1 MATREDVSKIRR
13 ALEEVM
19 NNGNVDALDQ
29 IDDPGVVFHM
39 YPFPDIKGREGV
51 KQMFRAFGSSFSG
64 THAVFEEMI
73 SEGDLIAGR
82 YTAQM
87 KHTGVN
93 PMFPVPPTGKEV
105 TLTGCFFTRLK
116 DGRSIEVFEYDD
128 MLGFMQH
135 LGVIPPAGPA

>member
-1 MATREDVSKIRR
+1 VATKELVSSVRR

-19 NNGNVDALDQ
+19 NKGNVDALDQ

-39 YPFPDIKGREGV
+39 YPFPDVKGREGV
-51 KQMFRAFGSSFSG
+51 KKMFRTFGSSFSG

-82 YTAQM
+82 FTARM

-105 TLTGCFFTRLK
+105 VLTGCFFVRLK
-116 DGRSIEVFEYDD
+116 DGRTIEVFEYDD
-128 MLGFMQH
+128 MLGLLQQ
-135 LGVIPPAGPA
+135 LGVIPAVGPS